1 MHLHNAHAEYACIFL
16 FVWFFSS
23 TMFLIAEAIGA
34 TKPQVDSIN
43 GEETLTSL
51 YTRALHDFGKAN
63 HMKQI
68 ENDSCFQS

>member
-1 MHLHNAHAEYACIFL
+1 MQSVHAYSYMFDL
-16 FVWFFSS
+16 FINNVFP
-23 TMFLIAEAIGA
+23 EAIGA